1 MSRDAQRSG
10 GARGGRAEFSWDKV
24 AAGDARLNYIGASV
38 KTQVG
43 RFQKDAQWY
52 IREKADGGGAGGGG
66 ATATNGGAG
75 GSGAVI
81 ISVPTASYSANY
93 TGTVSVTTS
102 GSNTIMTFTA
112 SGSYTA

>member
-52 IREKADGGGAGGGG
+52 VRSKAGGGG
-66 ATATNGGAG
+66 ADGAD
-75 GSGAVI
+75 GAEAGP
-81 ISVPTASYSANY
+81 SSAAA
-93 TGTVSVTTS
+93 
-102 GSNTIMTFTA
+102 A
-112 SGSYTA
+112 SGSSAREAELVAVRR

>member
-10 GARGGRAEFSWDKV
+10 GARGGRAEFSWEKV

-52 IREKADGGGAGGGG
+52 LREKKAAADGGGEAGGGG
-66 ATATNGGAG
+66 GAG
-75 GSGAVI
+75 
-81 ISVPTASYSANY
+81 ASSSAAN
-93 TGTVSVTTS
+93 GDDAAAAAGGRSTS
-102 GSNTIMTFTA
+102 RA
-112 SGSYTA
+112 QP

>member
-24 AAGDARLNYIGASV
+24 AAGDASLNYIGASV

-52 IREKADGGGAGGGG
+52 VSKEAAAEKDGAEEQN
-66 ATATNGGAG
+66 AR
-75 GSGAVI
+75 
-81 ISVPTASYSANY
+81 PSAAAA
-93 TGTVSVTTS
+93 
-102 GSNTIMTFTA
+102 A
-112 SGSYTA
+112 SGSSAPPRQSWPR